1 LGFYYIIKKKGGE
14 VMAMPVVAL
23 DVFNIKHIQRISYS
37 RNGDNFTV
45 VARVDDQEVKIQL
58 PLSPDVLTRGFER
71 RTAADGLVKTLSAAR
86 GIKFSEVHEDDIVV
100 HVRIR

>member
-1 LGFYYIIKKKGGE
+1 
-14 VMAMPVVAL
+14 MAMPIVSL
-23 DVFNIKHIQRISYS
+23 DRFNSERIQRISYS

-58 PLSPDVLTRGFER
+58 PFSPDVLTRGFER

>member
-1 LGFYYIIKKKGGE
+1 
-14 VMAMPVVAL
+14 MAMPVVAL

-45 VARVDDQEVKIQL
+45 VARVDDQDVVVRL
-58 PLSPDVLTRGFER
+58 PFGPDILINHHDR
-71 RTAADGLVKTLSAAR
+71 RTVADGLKDILSVAT